1 MVLYTDLLVVGGGP
15 AGMAAVLQAADSG
28 LSVILLE
35 RYDQLG
41 GQLVKQTHRFFGS
54 KDEQAGTRGNVIAR
68 AMEEELE
75 QLDNVTV
82 LLEAT
87 ALGYYEDNILLV
99 SAQHSLKK
107 IKAERIIVATG
118 AAEKML
124 TFPNNDL
131 PGIYGAG
138 AVQTLMNL
146 DGVVPG
152 RRVVMVGAGNIG
164 LIVSYQLLQAG
175 VEVVA
180 VVEAARQI
188 GGYLVHAA
196 KISRTGVPIYTGQT
210 IKRAYGNGE
219 VEGVELW
226 QLDRNWQGI
235 PGSERSLAVDTIC
248 LAVGLRPL
256 TDILVQAGCQ
266 MAYVPQLGGDVPLR
280 DDNLKTSNHRFY
292 VAGDA
297 AGVEEAT
304 AAILEGE
311 LAGLSAILEL
321 GAKEGQSLEV
331 KKRTVKKKLDKL
343 RKGPV
348 GEKIRAGLLKVRR
361 DGNAGKDRYSHT
373 G

>member
-1 MVLYTDLLVVGGGP
+1 M
-15 AGMAAVLQAADSG
+15 
-28 LSVILLE
+28 
-35 RYDQLG
+35 
-41 GQLVKQTHRFFGS
+41 
-54 KDEQAGTRGNVIAR
+54 
-68 AMEEELE
+68 
-75 QLDNVTV
+75 
-82 LLEAT
+82 
-87 ALGYYEDNILLV
+87 
-99 SAQHSLKK
+99 
-107 IKAERIIVATG
+107 
-118 AAEKML
+118 
-124 TFPNNDL
+124 
-131 PGIYGAG
+131 
-138 AVQTLMNL
+138 
-146 DGVVPG
+146 
-152 RRVVMVGAGNIG
+152 
-164 LIVSYQLLQAG
+164 
-175 VEVVA
+175 
-180 VVEAARQI
+180 
-188 GGYLVHAA
+188 
-196 KISRTGVPIYTGQT
+196 
-210 IKRAYGNGE
+210 
-219 VEGVELW
+219 
-226 QLDRNWQGI
+226 
-235 PGSERSLAVDTIC
+235 DTIC

-321 GAKEGQSLEV
+321 GAKEGQSLEA